1 MRAIIR
7 NTTTFLLTIILL
19 ANCGFTPMYKDFSN
33 TNFSIKIDQMSGN
46 RNINNKIKN
55 ILFKYNFTNKNRNF
69 NVSFDTE
76 YRKNIVAKDTT
87 GAATEYKII
96 VETEFTIISEEFQ
109 KQIKISESFNMQS
122 MSDKL
127 EEQDYE
133 NNINDNL
140 SNTISRKLILQLSQI
155 K

>member
-1 MRAIIR
+1 MRTIIR

-55 ILFKYNFTNKNRNF
+55 ILSKYNFTNKNRNF

>member
-1 MRAIIR
+1 MSTILR
-7 NTTTFLLTIILL
+7 NTITFILTIILL
-19 ANCGFTPMYKDFSN
+19 TNCGFTPMYKDFSN
-33 TNFSIKIDQMSGN
+33 TNFSINIDQMSGN
-46 RNINNKIKN
+46 RNINNKIKK
-55 ILFKYNFTNKNRNF
+55 ILSKYNVTDKNRNF
-69 NVSFDTE
+69 DVSFDTE

-96 VETEFTIISEEFQ
+96 VETEFNIISEEFE

>member
-1 MRAIIR
+1 MK
-7 NTTTFLLTIILL
+7 TFLKNTITFIFTIVLLT
-19 ANCGFTPMYKDFSN
+19 NCGFSPMYKDFSN
-33 TNFSIKIDQMSGN
+33 TNFSIKIDQISGD

-55 ILFKYNFTNKNRNF
+55 ILSKYNVADKDRNF
-69 NVSFDTE
+69 DVSFTTK
-76 YRKNIVAKDTT
+76 YRKDIVAKDTT

-96 VETEFTIISEEFQ
+96 VETEFNIISKEFQ
-109 KQIKISESFNMQS
+109 KQIKITESFNMQS

>member
-55 ILFKYNFTNKNRNF
+55 ILSKYNFTNKNRNF

>member
-1 MRAIIR
+1 MRTIIR

-55 ILFKYNFTNKNRNF
+55 ILSKYNFTNKNRNF

-76 YRKNIVAKDTT
+76 YRKDIVAKDTT

>member
-1 MRAIIR
+1 MRTIIR

-55 ILFKYNFTNKNRNF
+55 ILSKYNFTKKNRNF

>member
-1 MRAIIR
+1 MRTIIR

-55 ILFKYNFTNKNRNF
+55 ILSKYNFTNKNRNF

-76 YRKNIVAKDTT
+76 YRKDIVAKDTT

-122 MSDKL
+122 MNDKL